1 MDASRCCKHRSGK
14 KLRTV
19 QSEDRD
25 SFQPTLNSHG
35 GKLSDRERK
44 TSRAEPWTRAHKL
57 QVTAIAIAVVLG
69 VTGLVFTLSVNAFKD
84 QSAATTTSQESTV
97 NESSAE
103 ASPPNDGC
111 KQSVDLDK
119 PAGWGPARLLTPADD
134 FVEWPALNQDGVGP
148 WGDERNFYVGRPSSA
163 TQESDVLRASGEGS
177 NSNVIRVERGKFY
190 VLSIYVHNSANESP
204 EMALVNTRA
213 KVSLP
218 VCAGK
223 QISTNAFLSADN
235 ASPDTVWGGVTFWS
249 DEIFNLAYVPG
260 SARICNNYFTCRAD
274 DERQGTP
281 VTDALFTLA
290 GQQVGFDSLDG
301 VLHGNYNEATYIHF
315 VVRPQFAP
323 E

>member
-1 MDASRCCKHRSGK
+1 MGNFAEPRQSRQIAELCRPTGQMDASRCCKHRSGK

-134 FVEWPALNQDGVGP
+134 FVEWPAL
-148 WGDERNFYVGRPSSA
+148 
-163 TQESDVLRASGEGS
+163 T
-177 NSNVIRVERGKFY
+177 
-190 VLSIYVHNSANESP
+190 SIH
-204 EMALVNTRA
+204 RW
-213 KVSLP
+213 
-218 VCAGK
+218 
-223 QISTNAFLSADN
+223 AD
-235 ASPDTVWGGVTFWS
+235 SVFV
-249 DEIFNLAYVPG
+249 
-260 SARICNNYFTCRAD
+260 RC
-274 DERQGTP
+274 
-281 VTDALFTLA
+281 
-290 GQQVGFDSLDG
+290 
-301 VLHGNYNEATYIHF
+301 
-315 VVRPQFAP
+315 VVRDCSGCGRG
-323 E
+323 